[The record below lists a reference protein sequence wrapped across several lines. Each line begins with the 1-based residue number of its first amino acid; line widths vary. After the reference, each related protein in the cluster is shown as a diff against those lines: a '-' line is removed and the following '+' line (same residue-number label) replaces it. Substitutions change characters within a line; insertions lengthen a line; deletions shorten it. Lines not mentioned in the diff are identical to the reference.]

1 MFNTALHRKIAKQAL
16 QIEKESIQ
24 NEKKNG
30 TYHEIETPMIANNT
44 LQNRLSGYEKEYQK
58 QVPVIAGGR
67 ANMEIAEQV
76 KPKMRQTRSRK
87 VKSNLGMLYQ
97 DQLSQFKGSGEAFND
112 RESEIERDNLE
123 RAMGSGLT
131 MSKAELDKDA
141 QLNQLKAKMGGG
153 SNKLWNKLPEVVEG
167 SDLKLEV
174 AEPKKKRGRKPKPA
188 PIGVDVDVDVEVLV
202 EKRNNKQKSKSKSP
216 AKKSKSKSPA
226 KVSAPQGP
234 AMKRRANK
242 IKEIMKSMNKS
253 MIEASKYIKENKI
266 VY

>member
-16 QIEKESIQ
+16 QLENESIQ

-30 TYHEIETPMIANNT
+30 TYNEIETPMIANNT

-131 MSKAELDKDA
+131 MSKAELEKDA
-141 QLNQLKAKMGGG
+141 QLNQLKAKMGG
-153 SNKLWNKLPEVVEG
+153 SNKLLKKIPEVVEG

-174 AEPKKKRGRKPKPA
+174 AEPKKKRGRKPKVA
-188 PIGVDVDVDVEVLV
+188 QVGVAVELLV
-202 EKRNNKQKSKSKSP
+202 EKQNNKKKSKSKSP
-216 AKKSKSKSPA
+216 AKNSKSKSPA